1 MGCVSSEFYNAAGA
15 NEYRMR
21 APELV
26 PKSSCLANQ
35 WANFWVTEGNLT
47 RHYTEAEALSYSL
60 VAGKIRVAGFF

>member
-1 MGCVSSEFYNAAGA
+1 
-15 NEYRMR
+15 MR